1 MPLFGSSRDASFIR
15 LINREMIQR
24 ISGIEVA
31 IYKLAVSETLH
42 NIYDETT
49 KKMYYNPIRMH
60 AIITEDDVEWS
71 VTDIGNA
78 EGSKTIKFAFLRD
91 DLVDIDLVLE
101 VSDIIKYDN
110 KFFTVD
116 NVIDSRYWW
125 GRNPS
130 TLIGQ
135 VESEYSDFGYSV
147 SIIAAAHM
155 TSISNL
161 NIVDTLSG
169 VNAIKKVIPR
179 NL

>member
-1 MPLFGSSRDASFIR
+1 MPLFGSARDASFMR

-31 IYKLAVSETLH
+31 IYKIATSETNH

-49 KKMYYNPIRMH
+49 KKVYYNPVRLYT
-60 AIITEDDVEWS
+60 IITEDDIQWNAND
-71 VTDIGNA
+71 TGNI
-78 EGSKTIKFAFLRD
+78 EGSKTVKFAFLRD
-91 DLVDIDLVLE
+91 DLVDLNLVME

-110 KFFTVD
+110 KFFAID
-116 NVIDSRYWW
+116 NIIDSQYWW
-125 GRNPS
+125 GRNPT

-135 VESEYSDFGYSV
+135 VEGEYSDFGYSV
-147 SIIAAAHM
+147 SVIAETHM

-161 NIVDTLSG
+161 NIVETNAG
-169 VNAIKKVIPR
+169 VNPVKRIIPR